1 MIYVIRFK
9 FIATSFVCTHTVYAM
24 YVCVSVCVCETLSLW
39 NYRVVRCA
47 PHVTTDVVPLLAVVV
62 AVAVLAAK

>member
-9 FIATSFVCTHTVYAM
+9 FIATSFVCTHTVYGIYA
-24 YVCVSVCVCETLSLW
+24 CVCVCETLSLW